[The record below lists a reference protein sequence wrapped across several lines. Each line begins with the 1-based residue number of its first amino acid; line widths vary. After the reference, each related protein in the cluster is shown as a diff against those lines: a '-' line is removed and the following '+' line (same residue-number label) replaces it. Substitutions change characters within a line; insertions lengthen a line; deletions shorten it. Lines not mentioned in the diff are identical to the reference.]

1 MWKITEINKIIFKK
15 KTLILYDFFTEI
27 NLRNRGFYTKILN
40 LIKNNKTK
48 NKFLIYCLKNNESS
62 KKGIKKA
69 KFVLVDKL
77 KGI

>member
-1 MWKITEINKIIFKK
+1 MEINPKETIVKK

-27 NLRNRGFYTKILN
+27 KLRNRGFYTKILN
-40 LIKNNKTK
+40 LIKNTKTR

-69 KFVLVDKL
+69 K
-77 KGI
+77 